1 MSLPGKRR
9 YFTAQFGLLG
19 GNLIPLGSF
28 LLAVVIV
35 LQTCTWVIQYR
46 DVFPFYDMILVDY
59 RYFTAATRDFWIFH
73 DNEHLPLFAM
83 PLFWADLRVFG
94 GQGLFLVLC
103 NLLLAFAIA
112 SAPCFAIR
120 AAAKGRVGLAVIGAS
135 VIASMMFWL
144 GNRTNLVWPKQ
155 THMYLSLFALMP
167 AFARAASDRVVKLG
181 AVTLISGCLFL
192 ATFSFGYGII
202 GFPCVGLIA
211 IARRWEW
218 RSITAL
224 ALAFVITLWLYLT
237 LTGGFSYFVSEGT
250 PLVGDRIW
258 SGLTYALTF
267 VAAPLIFVLRAFSTE
282 TVARTVAWVVTALA
296 MGLIA
301 FRMLLAFWRRPD
313 RLETWALLLA
323 MFTLGNAA
331 ETAFARAARFGFEQA
346 LEYRYV
352 LGELPFWIALVL
364 LALRSLVGVP
374 RWCFTLAG
382 TALLTL
388 EVALLISQRYELQH
402 LRSDSAVRWQAAMA
416 ALDGVDDRSFFEA
429 RVWPDPDQVTTVVNN
444 FRTHRLS
451 MFAWP
456 EAAWVGQTIGS
467 FVNVGNCAGALD
479 EVVPVAG
486 TIGSKVRGWTD
497 DKRVSAGSA
506 WVLLADPAGIVLGVA
521 HGGEPRPD
529 LFATRH
535 KDRFRF
541 AGWLGYVPLQT
552 TGAEL
557 TAYLALPGQ
566 RVCRLVRDAVPA
578 S

>member
-1 MSLPGKRR
+1 MPLTRKELHSVTRLNM
-9 YFTAQFGLLG
+9 LG
-19 GNLIPLGSF
+19 SGIIPLGSF
-28 LLAVVIV
+28 LLAVIIVI
-35 LQTCTWVIQYR
+35 QTCIWIIQYR
-46 DVFPFYDMILVDY
+46 DVFPFYDMVLVDY
-59 RYFTAATRDFWIFH
+59 RYFTASARDFWIFH
-73 DNEHLPLFAM
+73 DNEHLPLFVM
-83 PLFWADLRVFG
+83 PLFWTDLKVFG

-103 NLLLAFAIA
+103 NLLLAGAIA
-112 SAPCFAIR
+112 SVPCFAIG
-120 AAAKGRVGLAVIGAS
+120 AAAKGRLGLAVIGAS

-167 AFARAASDRVVKLG
+167 AFARTASDRVVKLG
-181 AVTLISGCLFL
+181 TVALISACLFL

-211 IARRWEW
+211 IARRWQW
-218 RSITAL
+218 RSMTAL
-224 ALAFVITLWLYLT
+224 ALAFIITLWLYLD
-237 LTGGFSYFVSEGT
+237 LTSSFSYFVSEGA
-250 PLVGDRIW
+250 PLLGNQIS

-282 TVARTVAWVVTALA
+282 TVARTAAWIVTALA
-296 MGLIA
+296 MALIA
-301 FRMLLAFWRRPD
+301 FRMLRAFWHRPD
-313 RLETWALLLA
+313 RLEAWALLLA
-323 MFTLGNAA
+323 LFTLGNAA

-364 LALRSLVGVP
+364 LTLRSLAGVP
-374 RWCFTLAG
+374 RRVYILAG
-382 TALLTL
+382 IAMLVLQ
-388 EVALLISQRYELQH
+388 VALLISQRYELQH
-402 LRSDSAVRWQAAMA
+402 LRSDSAIRWQAAMA
-416 ALDGVDDRSFFEA
+416 ALDGVDDRSFFQA
-429 RVWPDPDQVTTVVNN
+429 RVWPDPDQVTTVVDNL
-444 FRTHRLS
+444 RAHQLA

-456 EAAWVGQTIGS
+456 EAAWVGRTIGS
-467 FVNVGNCAGALD
+467 FVNVGTCAGALD

-486 TIGSKVRGWTD
+486 TVGSKVRGWTD
-497 DKRVSAGSA
+497 DKRVSAASA
-506 WVLLADPAGIVLGVA
+506 WVLLADPVGTVLGVA

-535 KDRFRF
+535 KDRSRF

-552 TGAEL
+552 TAAEL

-566 RVCRLVRDAVPA
+566 RVCRLVSNAVPA

>member
-1 MSLPGKRR
+1 MSLNGNRR
-9 YFTAQFGLLG
+9 RPVVRFSLLG
-19 GNLIPLGSF
+19 DNIIPLGSI
-28 LLAVVIV
+28 LLAIVIV
-35 LQTCTWVIQYR
+35 VQTCTWVIRYR

-59 RYFTAATRDFWIFH
+59 RYFTATARDFWIFH

-83 PLFWADLRVFG
+83 PLFWTDLRVFG

-103 NLLLAFAIA
+103 NLLLAGAIA
-112 SAPCFAIR
+112 SVPCFAIR
-120 AAAKGRVGLAVIGAS
+120 AGAEGRVGLAVIGAS

-181 AVTLISGCLFL
+181 AITLISGWLFL

-202 GFPCVGLIA
+202 GFPCVGFIA

-218 RSITAL
+218 RSLTAL
-224 ALAFVITLWLYLT
+224 ALTFMITLWLYLN
-237 LTGGFSYFVSEGT
+237 LTGGFSYFVSEGA
-250 PLVGDRIW
+250 PLLSNRIS
-258 SGLTYALTF
+258 SGLAYALTF
-267 VAAPLIFVLRAFSTE
+267 VAAPLISVLRAFSTE
-282 TVARTVAWVVTALA
+282 TVARTAAWIVTALA
-296 MGLIA
+296 IALIA
-301 FRMLLAFWRRPD
+301 FRMLLALWRRPD
-313 RLETWALLLA
+313 RLEAWALLLA

-364 LALRSLVGVP
+364 LTLRGMVGVP
-374 RWCFTLAG
+374 RRLFTFAG
-382 TALLTL
+382 AALLTL
-388 EVALLISQRYELQH
+388 EVTLLISQRHELQH

-416 ALDGVDDRSFFEA
+416 ALDGVDDRSFFEG

-444 FRTHRLS
+444 LRTHQLS
-451 MFAWP
+451 MFAWH
-456 EAAWVGQTIGS
+456 EAAWLGQSIGS
-467 FVNVGNCAGALD
+467 FVDGGTCTGALD
-479 EVVPVAG
+479 EVQPVAG
-486 TIGSKVRGWTD
+486 TVGSKVRGWTD
-497 DKRVSAGSA
+497 DKRVSAESA
-506 WVLLADPAGIVLGVA
+506 WILLADPAGIVLGVA

-529 LFATRH
+529 LFAARH
-535 KDRFRF
+535 KDRFKF

-552 TGAEL
+552 TAAEL

-566 RVCRLVRDAVPA
+566 RVCRLGRNAVPA